1 MHKYSTVFAI
11 LQQINEKDM
20 FNAKAIFTLEESHEH
35 RDIGNAGKKDAISVA
50 VGGKAV
56 TNATFPKQS
65 W

>member
-1 MHKYSTVFAI
+1 MSI
-11 LQQINEKDM
+11 EIQEMQEN
-20 FNAKAIFTLEESHEH
+20 
-35 RDIGNAGKKDAISVA
+35 KDAISVA